1 MSFSMLKTRGR
12 LAAVGLAVVAAGLL
26 GSVQTAGAAG
36 VSTTADSGHGSSG
49 QGPVTPAAGSTSGA
63 LAAAV
68 ASPAITRTEVISRA
82 KSWVGIG
89 LNYDQGGEY
98 QGWRTDC
105 SGYVSMAWNLGSS
118 LTTNTF
124 IPEGVAEWSTKDSLL
139 AGDVLLNDDTGN
151 SGHVAIFS
159 SWTDSSHTQYMGY
172 EFTGSG
178 VHYRP
183 IPYPYFSGYGT
194 FKPARLKSIVGETS
208 RPAGRV
214 WDRSRPDGGPWDST
228 ATLIDAGGAVNAVS
242 AAGLPNGTTHVQAL
256 VNGEIWDRARSASG
270 TWGNS
275 ARIDANGNITDVAA
289 AALPDGTLHVQAL
302 VNGEIWDRT
311 RATNGTW
318 SNSTK
323 IDAGGAITDIASS
336 ALADGTLHVQAV
348 VNGEIWNRTRSAAGT
363 WGGSSRI
370 DAGGAI
376 TDLSS
381 AAGPDGTLHVLALVN
396 GEIWD
401 RTRSEAGTWGAST
414 KIDAGGAVKQLS
426 AAGLPNGDIHVEAV
440 VNGDVW
446 DRVRKGTTGN
456 WSVSS
461 LVDNN
466 GSIFGTYATATPNG
480 TLHVGTN
487 A

>member
-1 MSFSMLKTRGR
+1 MLKNRGR
-12 LAAVGLAVVAAGLL
+12 SAAVGMAVVAASLL
-26 GSVQTAGAAG
+26 GAVQTAGAAPAGG
-36 VSTTADSGHGSSG
+36 VSAAADADHGSSG
-49 QGPVTPAAGSTSGA
+49 QGPVTPVTGSASDSR
-63 LAAAV
+63 AAAV
-68 ASPAITRTEVISRA
+68 ASPAITRDEVIRRA

-89 LNYDQGGEY
+89 LDYNQSGYY

-124 IPEGVAEWSTKDSLL
+124 IPEDVAEWSTKDSLKT
-139 AGDVLLNDDTGN
+139 GDVLLNEASGS
-151 SGHVAIFS
+151 SGHVALFD
-159 SWTDSSHTQYMGY
+159 SWTDSTHTEYMGY

-214 WDRSRPDGGPWDST
+214 WDRSRPDGGPWDAT
-228 ATLIDAGGAVNAVS
+228 ADLIDAGGAVNAVS
-242 AAGLPNGTTHVQAL
+242 ASGLPNGTMHVQAL
-256 VNGEIWDRARSASG
+256 VNGEIWDRTRAANG
-270 TWGNS
+270 TWGAS
-275 ARIDANGNITDVAA
+275 SKIDANGNISDVASA
-289 AALPDGTLHVQAL
+289 GLPDGTLHVQAL

-311 RATNGTW
+311 RAANGTW
-318 SNSTK
+318 GNSTK
-323 IDAGGAITDIASS
+323 IDAGGAITDIAST

-348 VNGEIWNRTRSAAGT
+348 VNGEIWNRTRAANGT

-381 AAGPDGTLHVLALVN
+381 AAGADGTLHVQALVN

-401 RTRSEAGTWGAST
+401 RARAANGTWGGST

-426 AAGLPNGDIHVEAV
+426 SVGLPNGDIHVQAV

-446 DRVRKGTTGN
+446 DRVLKGTTGN

-461 LVDNN
+461 LIDNN
-466 GSIFGTYATATPNG
+466 GAIFDTYAAATPNG